1 VTAKHFDVIVLG
13 RSIGALTAA
22 ALLARRD
29 FTVLVLGQGE
39 RASTYGQGRRVLLR
53 RAFTMLAASSPTWR
67 KVVVELAQ
75 SQTWKRRVVPASPMM
90 QVLKPR
96 RRIDVPPDMALFGRE
111 IDREYPE
118 LRRLVDELYGDLARV
133 NAVADEAFEHDAVW
147 PPGTFWERRETNRW
161 ASLLPH
167 ARAEPDADL
176 LAEFPR
182 GHPFRQIVTASVL
195 FATHLSSLP
204 PPFAVA
210 RLHGAW
216 TRGVDTLA
224 RGEEELEEFLV
235 DRITAHGGRCLF
247 EDRAAAIHVRRGSSS
262 GVLIDGDA
270 APTGASFVLSDL
282 DGEALAALA
291 GGEGIHKRAQRE
303 WPRITSSAGRF
314 VVSLVVRRE
323 GLPEPLGPEAFVLPG
338 DRPLVRGRAA
348 TSGRSAPPA
357 QRPTVHLQRVGR
369 TSSSMGLRPIPRR
382 VRRRGAARRRDPPPR
397 PRPAR
402 PRGRAAGR
410 AHDAGRRAA
419 VPGAAPRRGR
429 LGARRAPGVGLG
441 GRPAPLNRSG
451 HAPRR
456 LGRARADAPPARGRP
471 AGLPGPGRRAH
482 PRPHRAHPAPRPQRP
497 AGPRPGGRAPRRLGR
512 RAPRHPDRP
521 PQGADAPGHVE
532 QGRDRLASRL
542 TIRLV
547 PRDPRVSTANLA
559 ARLQKSAEGR

>member
-357 QRPTVHLQRVGR
+357 QRPTIHLQRVGR
-369 TSSSMGLRPIPRR
+369 TSSSMGLRPAEPGSAPYPGESADEELLVAEILLPDRGPLAR
-382 VRRRGAARRRDPPPR
+382 EDARQAVLTTLAAELPFLERHLVVVDSVHDGLPVWVWEGGRRRSIDRATLRGASAAPEPMLRQLEVDPPGYLGLAGEPIRGPIERTLLLGRSVLPGLGQEGELLAAWGAARLVTRTDRRKERMRRDMW
-397 PRPAR
+397 
-402 PRGRAAGR
+402 
-410 AHDAGRRAA
+410 
-419 VPGAAPRRGR
+419 
-429 LGARRAPGVGLG
+429 
-441 GRPAPLNRSG
+441 SK
-451 HAPRR
+451 
-456 LGRARADAPPARGRP
+456 
-471 AGLPGPGRRAH
+471 
-482 PRPHRAHPAPRPQRP
+482 
-497 AGPRPGGRAPRRLGR
+497 
-512 RAPRHPDRP
+512 
-521 PQGADAPGHVE
+521 VE
-532 QGRDRLASRL
+532 IG
-542 TIRLV
+542 
-547 PRDPRVSTANLA
+547 
-559 ARLQKSAEGR
+559 